1 MEQAIAAVTNLR
13 DQWSGLI
20 EARPNELD
28 LNTIGLNAS
37 AEMLKTLFQGW
48 LDTLTLLSGKATRLD
63 PTEGAL
69 ANTQLTKWVNELVSN
84 VVSARSNGGQ
94 WLIQQPQFLDRLI
107 SISGVISLIAGRRTE
122 IARHLAKQLASE
134 SIGSA
139 STLLEAEPKAASF
152 LEKSSDITMALDEI
166 AAQQTK
172 IQKELTEWRDIVAGF
187 EDIQQEVEDTKNT
200 ILGRNGEI
208 EQLYKDIVGYR
219 SQAELKSGELE
230 RRITE
235 LNSEVEKAKIEAN
248 TAVAS
253 LQAALID
260 ARKQGLAGA
269 FTDRGA
275 KVQKERRTWGIVF
288 SGAVVVLLVLA
299 LAFVGDLTKF
309 TYEALTVNLLRRL
322 AVAGPMIWVGWYAAK
337 QIGRLG
343 RIRED
348 YEYKA
353 ATALAFQ
360 SYKSEVATVGDDA
373 LTTELLQRAIAT
385 FGENPVRLYGNEH
398 HDPVSPVSELLK
410 QVDKDDT
417 FKLLKKISELMK

>member
-1 MEQAIAAVTNLR
+1 MQQAVTAVTNLR
-13 DQWSGLI
+13 DQWSGLV
-20 EARPNELD
+20 EVRPNELD
-28 LNTIGLNAS
+28 LSAIGLGAS
-37 AEMLKTLFQGW
+37 AESLRVLFQEW
-48 LDTLTLLSGKATRLD
+48 LDTLTLLSGKANRLY
-63 PTEGAL
+63 PTEAAL
-69 ANTQLTKWVNELVSN
+69 ANTQLTKWVNELAGN
-84 VVSARSNGGQ
+84 VVAARSNGGQ
-94 WLIQQPQFLDRLI
+94 WLIQQPLFLDRLI
-107 SISGVISLIAGRRTE
+107 SISGVVSLIAGRRAE
-122 IARHLAKQLASE
+122 ITKQLAKQLASE
-134 SIGSA
+134 SIEGA
-139 STLLEAEPKAASF
+139 STLLEAQPKAAAF
-152 LEKSSDITMALDEI
+152 LERSSDITMALDEI
-166 AAQQTK
+166 DVQQTK
-172 IQKELTEWRDIVAGF
+172 MQKELAKWGDTVATF
-187 EDIQQEVEDTKNT
+187 SDMQQEIEDAKNT
-200 ILGRNGEI
+200 VLGRNGEI

-230 RRITE
+230 RRITD
-235 LNSEVEKAKIEAN
+235 LNSEVEKAKIEAS

-275 KVQKERRTWGIVF
+275 KVKNERRTWGIVF
-288 SGAVVVLLVLA
+288 SGAVVILLVLA
-299 LAFVGDLTKF
+299 LAFVSDLTKF
-309 TYEALTVNLLRRL
+309 TYEALTVNLFRRL

-343 RIRED
+343 RIQED

-360 SYKSEVATVGDDA
+360 SYKSEVASVGDDA

-417 FKLLKKISELMK
+417 FKLLKKIFELMR